1 LPAASAVRPVLSNHA
16 ANRQFTFAGKSWFLQ
31 RLSRGTKGSKGVP
44 VTQTIAI
51 LLTGALLLCAAGL
64 FLVAWLVHRNGAAQ
78 AARDE
83 AAAARER
90 DSADRA
96 VRMQLLERRQSV
108 CARIDALWLC
118 WARCERPADAHVADA
133 AAAIEEARMLFP
145 AELAADLDEA
155 ASLLAAAVR
164 HQSWRR
170 TAVEHGRHGERVA
183 LLDREVELEQALKPR
198 ITALRNLLLE
208 ATRLA

>member
-1 LPAASAVRPVLSNHA
+1 MND
-16 ANRQFTFAGKSWFLQ
+16 
-31 RLSRGTKGSKGVP
+31 
-44 VTQTIAI
+44 TIAI

-90 DSADRA
+90 EAADRA
-96 VRMQLLERRQSV
+96 LRMQLLERRQSV

-118 WARCERPADAHVADA
+118 WARCERPAEGLVADA
-133 AAAIEEARMLFP
+133 SAAIEEARMLFP
-145 AELAADLDEA
+145 AELAAHLDEA
-155 ASLLAAAVR
+155 SSLLAAAVR
-164 HQSWRR
+164 HQGWRR
-170 TAVEHGRHGERVA
+170 AAVERGRHGERIA
-183 LLDREVELEQALKPR
+183 LLDREAELEQALKPS
-198 ITALRNLLLE
+198 ITSLRALLLE

>member
-1 LPAASAVRPVLSNHA
+1 M
-16 ANRQFTFAGKSWFLQ
+16 TG
-31 RLSRGTKGSKGVP
+31 
-44 VTQTIAI
+44 TIAI

-83 AAAARER
+83 AAAAREQ
-90 DSADRA
+90 DAAERA
-96 VRMQLLERRQSV
+96 LQLQLLERRQSV
-108 CARIDALWLC
+108 CTRIDALWLC
-118 WARCERPADAHVADA
+118 WARCERPGDGLVADA
-133 AAAIEEARMLFP
+133 AAAIEEARMLFA

-170 TAVEHGRHGERVA
+170 EAVERGRHGERIA
-183 LLDREVELEQALKPR
+183 LLDREAELEQTLKPR
-198 ITALRNLLLE
+198 ITSLRTLLLE